1 MKYERKT
8 SFPPP
13 ESPERDSGASL
24 KNPPHW
30 RQKKVVIP
38 LAINVLKKEGIK
50 NPRQKIHLLT
60 YKELQGKQFTK
71 LEKRMLERKEEKL
84 FIYENINGV
93 EKVKFSHENQK
104 ILAKLTGISLNNTSV
119 IKGVVAYQGKVT
131 GLARIV
137 LNNKAK

>member
-1 MKYERKT
+1 
-8 SFPPP
+8 
-13 ESPERDSGASL
+13 
-24 KNPPHW
+24 
-30 RQKKVVIP
+30 
-38 LAINVLKKEGIK
+38 
-50 NPRQKIHLLT
+50 
-60 YKELQGKQFTK
+60 
-71 LEKRMLERKEEKL
+71 MLERKEEKL